1 MTPEQFYK
9 LDEMKQAEI
18 VWKGTHIGQRQDEDY
33 IIMLYKKDNLFVEV
47 FLHKKDQVIKKFQA
61 FSHLDF

>member
-9 LDEMKQAEI
+9 LDEMKQSEI
-18 VWKGTHIGQRQDEDY
+18 VWEGTHIGQRQDEDY
-33 IIMLYKKDNLFVEV
+33 IIMLYKKDNLYVEV
-47 FLHKKDQVIKKFQA
+47 FLHKKDHVIKKFQA

>member
-9 LDEMKQAEI
+9 LDEQKQAEL
-18 VWKGTHIGQRQDEDY
+18 VWNDAHIGERHDENY
-33 IIMLYKKDNLFVEV
+33 VIMLYKKDNLYVEV

>member
-18 VWKGTHIGQRQDEDY
+18 VWEGTHIGQRQDEDY
-33 IIMLYKKDNLFVEV
+33 IIMLYKAGLLF
-47 FLHKKDQVIKKFQA
+47 
-61 FSHLDF
+61 